1 MGFLDKAKSTI
12 KKTTKNIGEETVN
25 VVDYD
30 EVYEKQERA
39 KKQRF
44 PKQKAPTEELEPV
57 DYDNELESEEEEE
70 YYDYDHEN
78 DNRMSSHEDI
88 PMVEE
93 TAFDIDISETKDFIA
108 EKQEVER
115 SERHPD
121 KKGKEEVVKDI
132 LEVLNIPITF
142 EIESDVYLPEDLK
155 DISFDLQVPQGYEI
169 GEVNTFVSRVKV
181 SINRL
186 VDLLKQRNEHV
197 AKLASMVDRLQVD
210 VNNMK
215 FQNEVANGI
224 NVMPTSSSES
234 EDIENE
240 NFELRLAV
248 KRLQE
253 ELDNVYRENK
263 NSSAS
268 NGELSE
274 SQREKFDELQD
285 ELSLAQ
291 RENEELRDEIYDLKN
306 QNAILIE
313 NQDMLEE
320 QQYDQ
325 QYDYDQ
331 SNNHSSAYDFDD
343 ANSNTIVY
351 EEDEELELPQEELEN
366 LSSYGNDSH
375 IPDPDQNSLFYD
387 EDSES
392 TDDFLLNNAEYYDRD
407 LSENPQ
413 NDDFFVYDNDDSN
426 NENNNTYETET
437 DGNFTYYEDDD
448 SDDVLNNLQDWKNK

>member
-12 KKTTKNIGEETVN
+12 KKATKNIGEETVN

-30 EVYEKQERA
+30 EVYEKQEKA
-39 KKQRF
+39 KKQRS
-44 PKQKAPTEELEPV
+44 PKKKAPAEELEPV
-57 DYDNELESEEEEE
+57 DYNNGLEPEEE
-70 YYDYDHEN
+70 YYEYDHED

-93 TAFDIDISETKDFIA
+93 TAFDIDISETEDFIS

-234 EDIENE
+234 EDVENE

-253 ELDNVYRENK
+253 ELDSVYRENE

-274 SQREKFDELQD
+274 SQREQFDELQD
-285 ELSLAQ
+285 ELSIAQ

-331 SNNHSSAYDFDD
+331 SNNQSAYDFDD
-343 ANSNTIVY
+343 ANSNEVAY
-351 EEDEELELPQEELEN
+351 EEDEELELPQEELAN

-413 NDDFFVYDNDDSN
+413 NDDFFVYDNDDDNN